1 MKSQVLSAYSI
12 AVALS
17 VGWVACSSAP
27 VAQVATLAKIP
38 DELGIHLDMDRHVLS
53 NGLTVILVEDRS
65 TPVVS
70 YQTWFKVG
78 SVDEHVGTT
87 GMAHLFEHLMFKGTL
102 KYGPKKFFEKLEARG
117 AEVNAYTTRDYTV
130 YHESFTPQLIDQV
143 IDMESDRMTGL
154 VLDADTVNIERQV
167 VLEERRMRTDNSP
180 GGKMQE
186 ALWSLAYRVHPYQWP
201 VIGYS
206 EDVIKVPLETVRKFY
221 GDFYQPS
228 NATLVV
234 VGNFDKKVVFWK
246 IQAAYS
252 SIKGALRPKREIPK
266 EPQQTGERRIVL
278 YDNVA
283 SGRLS
288 LAYHVTDADSDDTY
302 ALDVLAN
309 ILFAGT
315 SGRGYRSL
323 VDGSELVTSVGGSAF
338 TPTFPGL
345 FIITSTPRAAI
356 RSEEVEKGIESLI
369 QEVQKSG
376 VTREEV
382 QVAVRQLTVQMVDS
396 VRTPHGLAQLIGTVT
411 TVLGDPSRFSEDLAK
426 YTKVTV
432 GDVQR
437 VARKYLVP
445 DNRSVVTLLPKLQAE
460 KVSP

>member
-1 MKSQVLSAYSI
+1 MKSQVLSACSI
-12 AVALS
+12 ALS
-17 VGWVACSSAP
+17 LGLGACSSAP
-27 VAQVATLAKIP
+27 VGRVATLARIP
-38 DELGIHLDMDRHVLS
+38 DELGIHLDMDKHVLS

-87 GMAHLFEHLMFKGTL
+87 GMAHLFEHLMFKGTR
-102 KYGPKKFFEKLEARG
+102 KYGPKQFFEKLEARG

-143 IDMESDRMTGL
+143 VDMESDRMTGL
-154 VLDADTVNIERQV
+154 VLDADTVNTERQV

-234 VGNFDKKVVFWK
+234 VGNFDKKVVFGK

-252 SIKGALRPKREIPK
+252 TIKGALRPKRVIPK
-266 EPQQTGERRIVL
+266 EPEQTGERRIVL

-288 LAYHVTDADSDDTY
+288 LAYHVTDADNDDTY

-356 RSEEVEKGIESLI
+356 SSGEVEKGIESLI

-411 TVLGDPSRFSEDLAK
+411 TVLGDPNRFSEDLAK

-445 DNRSVVTLLPKLQAE
+445 DNRSVVTLLPKPQAE